1 MMRTWMRWG
10 ACSVGVGLALVPM
23 TGRAG
28 EPEAAPEARHTLVLA
43 LPLSGLAG
51 QVGASVEHA
60 VGSHVT
66 LVGEAQVSASS
77 NGSEFTNLQGAGTS
91 TQSLGFGVD
100 PGVHFY
106 FTGRAPEG
114 FWVGPHVEL
123 SMRRD
128 WFRNQF
134 PIIPDGSLV
143 TIESSSRTVYY
154 GGSARLGYTAIVAS
168 GLTVQVGVGVAAL
181 ASRFT
186 PFTPKFTP
194 ELPATGVVGN
204 GLLGSLSPSR
214 GWWLAPRM
222 TVGLG
227 WAF

>member
-1 MMRTWMRWG
+1 V
-10 ACSVGVGLALVPM
+10 ALALVPM
-23 TGRAG
+23 TGRA
-28 EPEAAPEARHTLVLA
+28 EESQETPEARRTLLLA

-66 LVGEAQVSASS
+66 LVGEAQASASS
-77 NGSEFTNLQGAGTS
+77 NGTDFTQLQGTGS
-91 TQSLGFGVD
+91 SMQSLGFGVA
-100 PGVHFY
+100 PGAHFY

-114 FWVGPHVEL
+114 FWVGPHLEL
-123 SMRRD
+123 STRRD
-128 WFRNQF
+128 WMRNQF
-134 PIIPDGSLV
+134 PSLPEGALV
-143 TIESSSRTVYY
+143 TTESSARTVYY
-154 GGSARLGYTAIVAS
+154 GASARLGYTAIVAP

-186 PFTPKFTP
+186 PFTSKVTP
-194 ELPATGVVGN
+194 ELPPGSGGTG
-204 GLLGSLSPSR
+204 GLLGSLGPSR
-214 GWWLAPRM
+214 GWFVAPRM

>member
-1 MMRTWMRWG
+1 MRTWMRWG
-10 ACSVGVGLALVPM
+10 TCAVGVGLVLVPT

-28 EPEAAPEARHTLVLA
+28 EPEALPEARRTLVLA

-60 VGSHVT
+60 VGSHVA
-66 LVGEAQVSASS
+66 LVGEVEGAVSSMS
-77 NGSEFTNLQGAGTS
+77 TEIVSTEGAGTS
-91 TQSLGFGVD
+91 NQNWGVGVA

-106 FTGRAPEG
+106 LSGRAPEG

-128 WFRNQF
+128 SNMSRF
-134 PIIPDGSLV
+134 PGLPDGTLV
-143 TIESSSRTVYY
+143 TYEGNSRTVYY
-154 GGSARLGYTAIVAS
+154 GGSARLGYTAIVAP

-181 ASRFT
+181 ASRYT
-186 PFTPKFTP
+186 PFTARTTP
-194 ELPATGVVGN
+194 ELPGGGGVVGFP
-204 GLLGSLSPSR
+204 GRSQ
-214 GWWLAPRM
+214 GWSVAPRM